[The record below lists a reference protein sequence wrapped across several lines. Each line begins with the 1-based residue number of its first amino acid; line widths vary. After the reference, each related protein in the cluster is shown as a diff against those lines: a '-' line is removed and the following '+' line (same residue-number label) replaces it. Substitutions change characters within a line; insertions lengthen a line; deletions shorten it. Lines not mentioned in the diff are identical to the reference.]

1 MNWADSRFNVELTT
15 AEINDLGEK
24 GIAERLTDA
33 AEEKIEETDLSGAA
47 QYLEPNYGA
56 QQLSKWL
63 KDTLLIEIPVDDII
77 KAETHEDVVDRVLG
91 EVRKSYDEREVKY
104 PVEFQME
111 LTQRMMP
118 VNPQEGVKNLVRF
131 ANDRF
136 GLGWDDSVIRTKS
149 PQQVREELLEA
160 SRKFVDSGRLE
171 QDIEEALQHTTPEA
185 LEEHLQKKYGR
196 SLPFYMARLRDEEF
210 ADMTRALVERIVRS
224 ELVQFEQ
231 FVMLEVL
238 DPAWKDHLYKMDQL
252 RDSIGFRAFSQMDPR
267 IEYKREGA
275 RMFTEVMESLHD
287 RVAEVVFRMRLSP
300 QVNAPQQAPR
310 PAQQPAP
317 AGAGGPARASGGF
330 GGIVGPGL
338 G

>member
-1 MNWADSRFNVELTT
+1 M
-15 AEINDLGEK
+15 
-24 GIAERLTDA
+24 
-33 AEEKIEETDLSGAA
+33 
-47 QYLEPNYGA
+47 
-56 QQLSKWL
+56 
-63 KDTLLIEIPVDDII
+63 
-77 KAETHEDVVDRVLG
+77 DRVLS
-91 EVRKSYDEREVKY
+91 EVRKSYDDREVKY

-111 LTQRMMP
+111 LTQRMMGM
-118 VNPQEGVKNLVRF
+118 NPQDALRGLLRF

-136 GLGWDDSVIRTKS
+136 GLNWDDSIIRTKN
-149 PQQVREELLEA
+149 PTQVRDELLEA
-160 SRKFVDSGRLE
+160 SKRFVESGRLE
-171 QDIEEALQHTTPEA
+171 AAIDEALTHTDA
-185 LEEHLQKKYGR
+185 DSLEKYIKDKYGI
-196 SLPFYMARLRDEEF
+196 SLPFYMVRLRDEEF
-210 ADMTRALVERIVRS
+210 ADMTRALIERILRA

-300 QVNAPQQAPR
+300 QVAPPQAPR
-310 PAQQPAP
+310 PPQQPAP
-317 AGAGGPARASGGF
+317 AGGGAGPAISGPF